1 MENKDAQHLT
11 SKGPGRFFKVPK
23 KYNPYYRA
31 FENRVGVRH
40 QSVKP
45 IRAKFF
51 KAVLGNF
58 AIMQLLFF
66 TLFCYIFGT
75 LYTQNAHVHS
85 IKILYTDYD
94 GGVIGASVRAAYE
107 RLKADSYP
115 TLIEVSAVGQTP
127 DVRALQSDVCR
138 RRYWGSIWTHPG
150 ASTRLSAALAGGS
163 AAANYDPTDVLTIA
177 WDEARYPTAA
187 DSSVLSTLTAL
198 SAAARV
204 VYTSINGSGAI
215 NTMDRADP
223 NAVGAYS
230 NPWTLGQINIKQTN
244 QGSRAIYNTLC
255 IILILIQ
262 EFFYLAALNGM
273 YVAFKIYERL
283 HPHRI
288 VAFRIAISAGYC
300 FVDSLCVTAAIWIF
314 KDGWDVGGGQFMV
327 TWMIVWLFAHVN
339 FLVLDA
345 ITVWVPLSFVPLV
358 LITWIVLNVTSILL
372 PFDLVPGL
380 YRWGYALPAHCVYS
394 TQLDIWSGGCNNEL
408 HINLP
413 VLFAW
418 ELLGLSLSY
427 LGVHRRCHY
436 AVIAQEAQEHQFR
449 EKLQA
454 ALVFEKK
461 RDTERSKERAHRKD
475 ATVGAASADNREGEK
490 EEEAIESAEARDE
503 EDIETELRLQKSM
516 SHAEMKKVQSNV
528 HFGPSFS
535 NPFGSSSDD

>member
-1 MENKDAQHLT
+1 MENEDAQHL
-11 SKGPGRFFKVPK
+11 SSRVPDHFLKVPN

-31 FENRVGVRH
+31 SENRVGVRH
-40 QSVKP
+40 PSVKP

-51 KAVLGNF
+51 RAVLGNF
-58 AIMQLLFF
+58 AILQLLFF
-66 TLFCYIFGT
+66 ALFCYIFGT
-75 LYTQNAHVHS
+75 LYTQNQHVHN

-94 GGVIGASVRAAYE
+94 GGVVGASVRAAYE

-127 DVRALQSDVCR
+127 DVRALQGDVCR

-150 ASTRLSAALAGGS
+150 ASARLSAALAGGS
-163 AAANYDPTDVLTIA
+163 AAANYDPTDVLTFA
-177 WDEARYPTAA
+177 WNEARYPTAA
-187 DSSVLSTLTAL
+187 DSSVLSPLTAL

-204 VYTSINGSGAI
+204 AYTSINGSGAI

-230 NPWTLGQINIKQTN
+230 NPWTLGQINIKKTN

-273 YVAFKIYERL
+273 YAAFKFYERL
-283 HPHRI
+283 YPHRI
-288 VAFRIAISAGYC
+288 FAFRIAISAGYC
-300 FVDSLCVTAAIWIF
+300 FVGSLCVTAAIWIF
-314 KDGWDVGGGQFMV
+314 KDGWDVL
-327 TWMIVWLFAHVN
+327 VWLFAHVN
-339 FLVLDA
+339 FLVLDV
-345 ITVWVPLSFVPLV
+345 ITVWVPLSFVPV
-358 LITWIVLNVTSILL
+358 GLITWIVLNVSSILL
-372 PFDLVPGL
+372 PFEMGPRF

-394 TQLDIWSGGCNNEL
+394 TQLDIWSGGCNNDL

-461 RDTERSKERAHRKD
+461 RDAERSRQRAHQEE
-475 ATVGAASADNREGEK
+475 AAVGAVSTGSQEG
-490 EEEAIESAEARDE
+490 EEEAKESDQARDE
-503 EDIETELRLQKSM
+503 EDMENELRLQQSR

-528 HFGPSFS
+528 HFGPSFL
-535 NPFGSSSDD
+535 NPFGSSGDN